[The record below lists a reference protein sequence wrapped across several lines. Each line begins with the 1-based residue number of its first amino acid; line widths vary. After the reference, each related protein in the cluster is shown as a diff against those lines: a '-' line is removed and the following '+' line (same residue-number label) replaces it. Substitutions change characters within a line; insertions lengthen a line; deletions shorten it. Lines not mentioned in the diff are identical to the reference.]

1 MNYVSTR
8 NKSKT
13 FKFKDVFLKVLADDG
28 GLFVPEVEFKEKYN
42 NLDIKMD
49 LPTCNRRKTNLN
61 FERSLFKFS
70 SVFLE
75 ILTSKAKTYF

>member
-28 GLFVPEVEFKEKYN
+28 GLFVPEV
-42 NLDIKMD
+42 D
-49 LPTCNRRKTNLN
+49 
-61 FERSLFKFS
+61 FKFNDDQINT
-70 SVFLE
+70 FKGLDYIQLAKE
-75 ILTSKAKTYF
+75 IISPFVDGFIDDDDLSKIIKKS